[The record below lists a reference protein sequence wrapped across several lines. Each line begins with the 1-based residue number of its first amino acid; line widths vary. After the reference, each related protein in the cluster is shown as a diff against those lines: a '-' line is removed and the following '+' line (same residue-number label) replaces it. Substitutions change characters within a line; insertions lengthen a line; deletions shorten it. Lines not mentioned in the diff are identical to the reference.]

1 MLTISLVQTP
11 TVKELKRITKE
22 LSNQICTHYL
32 SNNIIVNPNI
42 SLAMPKSNA
51 RKADWIAVIV
61 GCFRQPPPSSMVGVG
76 RSAPDIYVV
85 LEKSAISR
93 SAAGA
98 GSLVTSMQPM
108 GVPVASA
115 SAASTSIVGARIPPA
130 RRTPTT
136 TTASAAAARKKS
148 PKAKSPRKP
157 SSTTAGVASMPSA
170 LGMSPTKRKS
180 PNNKLKGVRTG
191 ISTKHNSTTAMTA
204 DEAMA
209 RSLQQQYMQEDLR
222 AFMCGGRG
230 GGASSLFGFPA
241 SVGVGNGMIGGAGS
255 AMGSVARSSIP
266 LASSAGVAPS
276 FPHNRYDGTG
286 YNAGQSSGVKRPY
299 PSAAVAPSTQH
310 NNANSKAKLAVKVKA
325 EPKSPQK
332 QPAYCSYNTNNN
344 NYNNNSSF
352 NNNNSSSADDSATP
366 RSFQEASM
374 VESLHNM
381 GFTDTREILNGL
393 RAVAT
398 QHEEVSIAMSNN
410 NNNNNGGNPWVE
422 QSQVE
427 AAMMWI
433 VNQREEVA
441 EAAKLDEARINSENE
456 KVVMERSRR
465 EDADRQLKYADLS
478 DLIGSLHDDG
488 YEEGVKVTSKF
499 YPYSTVLRNVA
510 VRRVLTMIAS
520 CNYGKDEVIRFL
532 KLEEKTRKWYGT
544 VLPFSYFEYVLCP
557 RFTQWD
563 GDATLNSALL
573 CQKLMQE
580 SAELEKAM
588 YALSEQEEGGVGRV
602 PKLLLNAQREATEA
616 GRAICLEV
624 EMANSDDDCE
634 FVPMPQPN
642 AVAGNKSTA
651 KSRGNVKTQEEVIE
665 LS

>member
-1 MLTISLVQTP
+1 MDSTVPQRAGEWINRFLATP
-11 TVKELKRITKE
+11 TPSSTGAIITHPVRSFNVEGGLDLRLLNVKELKRITKE

-108 GVPVASA
+108 GVPVLGYHLQEGHQQLLMHHSSSEKEVSQSKIAP
-115 SAASTSIVGARIPPA
+115 STIIYDSWSSINA
-130 RRTPTT
+130 
-136 TTASAAAARKKS
+136 
-148 PKAKSPRKP
+148 
-157 SSTTAGVASMPSA
+157 
-170 LGMSPTKRKS
+170 
-180 PNNKLKGVRTG
+180 
-191 ISTKHNSTTAMTA
+191 ISTGDVTNQTK
-204 DEAMA
+204 
-209 RSLQQQYMQEDLR
+209 QQYMQEDLR

-276 FPHNRYDGTG
+276 FPHNRYHGTG
-286 YNAGQSSGVKRPY
+286 YNAVQSSGVKRPY

-344 NYNNNSSF
+344 NYNSNSSF
-352 NNNNSSSADDSATP
+352 NNNNSSSEDDSATP

-398 QHEEVSIAMSNN
+398 QHEEVSIAMSNDN
-410 NNNNNGGNPWVE
+410 NNDGGNPWVE

-478 DLIGSLHDDG
+478 DLIGSLDD
-488 YEEGVKVTSKF
+488 EEGVKVTSKF

-510 VRRVLTMIAS
+510 VRRVFTMIAS